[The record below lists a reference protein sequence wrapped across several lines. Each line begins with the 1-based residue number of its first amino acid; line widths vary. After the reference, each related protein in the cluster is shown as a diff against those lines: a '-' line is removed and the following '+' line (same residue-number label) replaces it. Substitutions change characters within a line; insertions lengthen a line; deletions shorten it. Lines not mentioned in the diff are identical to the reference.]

1 MREILV
7 RNLVSNDKRRKEL
20 FLSECFENEGKLHEI
35 EKRTVYKVKAIL
47 DFTSE
52 FDLHLFID
60 QKLKEESNTQRFII
74 RKHDKRSGRDGLF
87 YKVTGEQFVMLKDK
101 VLILKVSQYV
111 KKTIIHKD
119 KAEQFLGSH
128 P

>member
-1 MREILV
+1 MREVLV
-7 RNLVSNDKRRKEL
+7 RNLASQDKRRKEL
-20 FLSECFENEGKLHEI
+20 FLSEHFENEGKLYEI
-35 EKRTVYKVKAIL
+35 EKRTIYKVRAVL

-52 FDLHLFID
+52 FDLQLFID

-74 RKHDKRSGRDGLF
+74 KKRDKRSGRDGLF

-101 VLILKVSQYV
+101 VLVLKISQYV